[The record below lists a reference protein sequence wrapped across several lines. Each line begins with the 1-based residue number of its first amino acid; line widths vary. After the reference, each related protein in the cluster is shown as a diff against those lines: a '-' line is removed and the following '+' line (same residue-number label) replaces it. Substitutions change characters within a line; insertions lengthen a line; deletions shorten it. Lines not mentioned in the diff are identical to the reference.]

1 MSEPAAIGG
10 KEREQILDGTAA
22 LDEFVRRAGY
32 PSIEAAVAH
41 HTVFLDPATVTQ
53 TGGGALFPVIRNA
66 ARRGIVDVVDGREVM
81 HCDNTTPTLAF
92 LWAADRSNGPDIQFN
107 HVWSRSSDPDCY
119 TALWNLC
126 CTPAFVA
133 KTSDTHGTIVELLR
147 YRSYDLYGH
156 RPLGVAA
163 PTPPVGYQS
172 LEWAAM
178 PPPATDLEQRL
189 RLRMLSAPK
198 ARPTIAARTIG
209 WLYSQGPD
217 THLR

>member
-1 MSEPAAIGG
+1 MSEPVAIGG
-10 KEREQILDGTAA
+10 RGREQILDGTAA
-22 LDEFVRRAGY
+22 LDEFVRRARY

-41 HTVFLDPATVTQ
+41 HTVFLDPATVAQ

-66 ARRGIVDVVDGREVM
+66 ARRGDIDVVDGRKVM
-81 HCDNTTPTLAF
+81 YCDNTSPTLAF

-126 CTPAFVA
+126 CTPAFLA
-133 KTSDTHGTIVELLR
+133 KTSDTHGRIVELLR
-147 YRSYDLYGH
+147 YHSYHLYGH
-156 RPLGVAA
+156 KPLDAAA
-163 PTPPVGYQS
+163 PTLPDGYES

-178 PPPATDLEQRL
+178 PPPAANLQQSL
-189 RLRMLSAPK
+189 RLRMLNAPK
-198 ARPTIAARTIG
+198 ARPTIAARRIG

-217 THLR
+217 TSLQ